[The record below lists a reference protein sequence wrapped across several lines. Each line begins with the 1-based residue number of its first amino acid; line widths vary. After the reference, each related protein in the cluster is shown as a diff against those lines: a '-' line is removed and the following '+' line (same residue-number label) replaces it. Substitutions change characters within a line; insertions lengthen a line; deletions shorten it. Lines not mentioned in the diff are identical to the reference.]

1 MGGHLRRRVL
11 TWSPPPAGVLGRSV
25 ELVRRCVLC
34 RWVFDGFTSAGGCAL
49 CRRALMGGHLRR
61 RVLTGSPPLAGVDG
75 VHLRRWVL
83 TGSPPPAGVVPA
95 GVDVHVRRRGVDGVQ
110 LRRPAL
116 MFTSAGGC

>member
-61 RVLTGSPPLAGVDG
+61 RVLTGSPP
-75 VHLRRWVL
+75 
-83 TGSPPPAGVVPA
+83 PAGVVPA